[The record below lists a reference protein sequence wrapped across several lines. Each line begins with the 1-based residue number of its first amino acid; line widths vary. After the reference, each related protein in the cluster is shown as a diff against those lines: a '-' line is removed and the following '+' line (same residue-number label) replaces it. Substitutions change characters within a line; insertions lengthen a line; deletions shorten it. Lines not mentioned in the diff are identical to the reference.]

1 MERDDAFR
9 ILTKRV
15 PCDDAL
21 KREDDQTLS
30 RAQSFVKGKTRVILF
45 AR

>member
-1 MERDDAFR
+1 MRFESSQNVSPR
-9 ILTKRV
+9 
-15 PCDDAL
+15 DDAL

-30 RAQSFVKGKTRVILF
+30 RAQSFVKGKTRVILS